1 MNNNFEM
8 NPQQVQDRLHSCGL
22 SAEEVTRVNLCIAE
36 GKINPSGWVFL
47 TDENLGSSLR
57 TSISQQAVPAPD
69 SPRYPNSVFIFGDF
83 ASGSFEPVG
92 SCFAVSERHLLTAQH
107 NMHNRRATNYGIAMT
122 VSRSKGGQVMTDPIL
137 PYRVRVLYYNASM
150 DYAILILED
159 ASLPPL
165 EKVPVSIARVEFDT
179 DLKVFHCP
187 VGLFTS
193 ESSDSVSVFTGWV
206 KTSRCTA
213 HHIPCSGG
221 LFAGSS
227 GSPFITRAGY
237 VVGMHVESINEQIDN
252 LNVKG
257 LDVTDALEI
266 VSDTVNSNAQNHA
279 SLSSALCVGLCPQ
292 LVKCLRTLGI
302 QLHN

>member
-1 MNNNFEM
+1 MSIPTARINASALTGAEKGRLLLACTNNVGL
-8 NPQQVQDRLHSCGL
+8 VQILNDLPDPFDIDTLRGL
-22 SAEEVTRVNLCIAE
+22 IA
-36 GKINPSGWVFL
+36 PS
-47 TDENLGSSLR
+47 T
-57 TSISQQAVPAPD
+57 VPAPD